1 MMLRCGLLG
10 RTLGHSY
17 SPEIHALLA
26 DYEYRL
32 YEKTEAEVGDFLKNG
47 RWDGLNVTI
56 PYKKTAI
63 KYCDELSETASATGS
78 VNTLVKRN
86 GKVFGDN
93 TDVFGF
99 LSLVRRSGI
108 DVSGK
113 KTLVLG
119 SGGASSAVCFALN
132 ELGADVT
139 VISRSGEDNYGNL
152 DRHRDAEVIVNT
164 TPLGMYPD
172 TGFSAV
178 DLSGF
183 PKLKGALDVV
193 YNPARTAFL
202 LQAESLGVRNAN
214 GLYMLAAQAK
224 RSCELFCSR
233 SIPEEETERVY
244 RILSRKMEN
253 IILIGMP
260 GCGKSTVAEAL
271 GRKTGRPVADTDELI
286 VKSAGIPI
294 PEIFKGEGEPGF
306 RALETRAVS
315 DAGKLSGHIISTGG
329 GCVTRE
335 ENYNL
340 LHQNGVIVWIKRDL
354 NKLPSDGRPLSQKG
368 SLEEMYKAREP
379 LYLRFADVEI
389 ENDGTPEETAE
400 RILDALT

>member
-1 MMLRCGLLG
+1 MLRCGLLG

-78 VNTLVKRN
+78 VNTLVKRD
-86 GKVFGDN
+86 GKIYGDN

-119 SGGASSAVCFALN
+119 SGGASSSVCFALN

-172 TGFSAV
+172 TGASAV

-183 PKLKGALDVV
+183 PMLKGALDVV

-224 RSCELFCSR
+224 RCCELFCSR

-260 GCGKSTVAEAL
+260 GCGKSTVAEVL
-271 GRKTGRPVADTDELI
+271 GIKTGRPVTDTDELI
-286 VKSAGIPI
+286 VKAAGISI
-294 PEIFKGEGEPGF
+294 PEIFKREGEPGF
-306 RALETRAVS
+306 RDLETRALS

-335 ENYNL
+335 ENYPL
-340 LHQNGVIVWIKRDL
+340 LHQNGVIVWVKRFIGA
-354 NKLPSDGRPLSQKG
+354 LPKSGRPLSQKG
-368 SLEEMYKAREP
+368 SIEEMYKAREP
-379 LYLRFADVEI
+379 MYLRFADVEI

-400 RILDALT
+400 RILEALT